1 MITGPVV
8 VDGATGYVGSSLV
21 HKLGKLG
28 VVVHC
33 LVHPQA
39 KAEDIAFLRSCG
51 AKIFQCQLNDET
63 GVLKQALA
71 GAKSVVHLIGS
82 VAPRAGESL
91 EDLHEGQ
98 TKHLLEAMK
107 ANNVKKLVMVT
118 TLGASQQARSA
129 YQLSKWQQEKT
140 VCDSDLDYVILR
152 PALIL
157 GKIAGKR
164 DSKLIAR
171 YRKLIL
177 SRKSVPLID
186 GGKNML
192 QPIFIG
198 DLIEA
203 ICISLE
209 DSFAVRKILE
219 LGGPQPVSL
228 RDVVAGLMTE
238 LGLNKNLTTVP
249 SWLASL
255 AGSVL
260 EKVQKVPL
268 VSRDQV
274 LLSTQDT
281 VCTENAL
288 LTVFGIRGRTLK
300 EALSSYS
307 KSESLN

>member
-8 VDGATGYVGSSLV
+8 VDGATGYVGSNLV

-39 KAEDIAFLRSCG
+39 NNEDIAFLRSCG
-51 AKIFQCQLNDET
+51 AKIFQCQLNDQS
-63 GVLKQALA
+63 GVLKQALN
-71 GAKSVVHLIGS
+71 GAQSVVHLIGS
-82 VAPRAGESL
+82 VAPRAGENL
-91 EDLHEGQ
+91 EDLHKGQ
-98 TKHLLEAMK
+98 TEHLLEAMK
-107 ANNVKKLVMVT
+107 VHNVKKLVMVT
-118 TLGASQQARSA
+118 TLGASQQARSV

-164 DSKLIAR
+164 DSKLIDR

-203 ICISLE
+203 ICLSLA
-209 DSFAVRKILE
+209 DGFAVRKIFE
-219 LGGPQPVSL
+219 LGGPQPASL
-228 RDVVAGLMTE
+228 REIVAGLMAE
-238 LGLNKNLTTVP
+238 LGLNKNLATVP
-249 SWLASL
+249 SWLANL
-255 AGSVL
+255 AGTLL
-260 EKVQKVPL
+260 EKVQSVPL

-281 VCTENAL
+281 ICTENAL
-288 LTVFGIRGRTLK
+288 LAVFGIHGRTLK

-307 KSESLN
+307 KGESQN